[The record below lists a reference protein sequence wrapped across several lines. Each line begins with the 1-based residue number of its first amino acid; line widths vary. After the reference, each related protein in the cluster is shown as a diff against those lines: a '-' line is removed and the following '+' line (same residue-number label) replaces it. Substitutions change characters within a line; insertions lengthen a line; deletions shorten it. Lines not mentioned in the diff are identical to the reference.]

1 MPSHISGSRRGC
13 WRDCISGGSGS
24 YFVRRISVRRVTS
37 AAAYAALVLVGA
49 AGMLPALAVAGAT
62 PKAIFI
68 ILDGIPADVIE
79 RVSTPNLDAIAAVGA
94 YARAQ
99 VGGPVVRRP
108 PCRHPGT

>member
-1 MPSHISGSRRGC
+1 MKMPPYISGSRRGC
-13 WRDCISGGSGS
+13 WCDCISGGSGS
-24 YFVRRISVRRVTS
+24 YLVRRISARRVTS

-94 YARAQ
+94 
-99 VGGPVVRRP
+99 
-108 PCRHPGT
+108 